1 MTHRLA
7 RDLRRGDFGD
17 LAADLFGLDNGAIIG
32 LEYRFAIADTFH
44 AGIHRSILSKTIQ
57 TFARWDAWKQ
67 TDGLPLSL
75 SIVGSIEGLRNMREK
90 HQPALAATIS
100 HVRSDRLALYAT
112 PAYVG
117 RTRAAEFIEGHDHDH
132 DIPGADEHSHHRD
145 TFFVGLGTRARIR
158 PTAYLVA
165 EYAPRFAGHNPGRGA
180 WGIGIEKRT
189 RGHVL
194 QLNAGNS
201 FATTFGQLARGG
213 SRNEVYLGFNISRKF

>member
-7 RDLRRGDFGD
+7 RDIRRGDFGD
-17 LAADLFGLDNGAIIG
+17 LASDLFGLDNGAIIG
-32 LEYRFAIADTFH
+32 LEYRFAITSTLQ

-57 TFARWDAWKQ
+57 TFARWNAWKQ
-67 TDGLPLSL
+67 TDRLPLSL
-75 SIVGSIEGLRNMREK
+75 SLVGSVEGLRNLREK
-90 HQPALAATIS
+90 HQPALGATLS
-100 HVRSDRLALYAT
+100 HVRGDRLALYAT

-132 DIPGADEHSHHRD
+132 EIPGADEHSNHSD
-145 TFFVGLGTRARIR
+145 TFFVGLGTRARIG
-158 PTAYLVA
+158 PSSYVVP
-165 EYAPRFAGHNPGRGA
+165 EYTPRLAGHDPGRGA
-180 WGIGIEKRT
+180 WGVGVERRT

-213 SRNEVYLGFNISRKF
+213 SRSEVYLGFNISRRF